1 MRSGEVAAVRSR
13 LEEFAAEVF
22 AGLPRSD
29 QRATGG
35 LYVRGLLLDGQRKS
49 MQPMA
54 ERLGVDHQRLQQ
66 FMTSSTWD
74 FVGVRRRLAA
84 RVEQVVAL
92 VAWVIDDT
100 GFPKYGSSSPGVAR
114 QYSGTLGKVASC
126 QIGVSVHAVTDDA
139 SAPLDWRLFIPECW
153 DDACTDDPA
162 VAEEIKGR
170 RTRSSIP
177 AAERNRPKW
186 RLAIE
191 MLDELR
197 GWGLETPVICADAGY
212 GDNAV
217 FRAALAERGLGYIVQ
232 VKGTCTAHAADAVP
246 ELLPSKGK
254 GWRGLPRYRTRP
266 VSLREHVLA
275 AGRTSAQRICWRQGS
290 KGELAGDFIALR
302 VRPAGRKPRYAPDGT
317 LAQAWL
323 IAQWPADED
332 EPVKYWLSNLPAE
345 TSLADL
351 VRLGKIRW
359 RIEHDYRELKTGLGL
374 DHYEGRSWRGWNRHV
389 TLVTAAHLFLT
400 TLRLTSPKAAGAA

>member
-1 MRSGEVAAVRSR
+1 

-29 QRATGG
+29 QRATGE

-74 FVGVRRRLAA
+74 YMGVRRRLAA
-84 RVEQVVAL
+84 RVEQVVAP

-126 QIGVSVHAVTDDA
+126 QIGVSVHAVTDAA
-139 SAPLDWRLFIPECW
+139 SAALDWRLFIPESW
-153 DDACTDDPA
+153 DDACTDDLA
-162 VAEEIKGR
+162 VAEEIR
-170 RTRSSIP
+170 RRRARSKIP
-177 AAERNRPKW
+177 ATERNRPKW
-186 RLAIE
+186 QLAIE

-197 GWGLETPVICADAGY
+197 GWGLEAPVICADAGY
-212 GDNAV
+212 GDNAP

-232 VKGTCTAHAADAVP
+232 VKGTCTAHGVDAVP
-246 ELLPSKGK
+246 ELLPCKGK
-254 GWRGLPRYRTRP
+254 GWRGLPRYRTKP
-266 VSLREHVLA
+266 ISLREHVLA
-275 AGRTSAQRICWRQGS
+275 AGRTSAHRVRWRQGS

-302 VRPAGRKPRYAPDGT
+302 VRPAGRRPRYAPDGT
-317 LAQAWL
+317 LPQAWL
-323 IAQWPADED
+323 IAQWPAGED
-332 EPVKYWLSNLPAE
+332 EPVKYWLSNLPAD
-345 TSLADL
+345 TPLADL

-400 TLRLTSPKAAGAA
+400 TLRLTSPKAAGVA